1 MQMNKFIPTRIVPLA
16 ALALGLLAVA
26 LLPIDLA
33 GAETEPV
40 SDKPPVTVVTQSP
53 SGAIEAPSD
62 ANAAQKPPV
71 AGMAVKPVAVKPVKE
86 FKPSETIGADSAVSF
101 PVDI

>member
-1 MQMNKFIPTRIVPLA
+1 MQINKFIPTRIVPLA
-16 ALALGLLAVA
+16 ALALGLLGFA

-33 GAETEPV
+33 GAENEPV
-40 SDKPPVTVVTQSP
+40 SDKPPVPVVTQP
-53 SGAIEAPSD
+53 PPGAIEVQSDTD

-71 AGMAVKPVAVKPVKE
+71 IRATAKPVKE